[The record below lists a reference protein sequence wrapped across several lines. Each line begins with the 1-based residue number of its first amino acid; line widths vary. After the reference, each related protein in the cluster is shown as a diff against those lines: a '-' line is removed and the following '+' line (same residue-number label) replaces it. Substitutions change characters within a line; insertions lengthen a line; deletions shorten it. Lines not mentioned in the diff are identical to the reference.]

1 MVGARGGGAE
11 LAPARIAVF
20 LMMRLERGEE
30 IQFERD
36 TRMPRR
42 HDAVGDELPLAR
54 RSELAVDAHPSA
66 HHRVLELAQADAQ
79 VGKELIANIRNRAG
93 AGHDPGIVP
102 GNTAPAGPGAVF
114 DR

>member
-11 LAPARIAVF
+11 LAPAIIAVF

-36 TRMPRR
+36 TRMPSR

-54 RSELAVDAHPSA
+54 RSEMSVDATPSA
-66 HHRVLELAQADAQ
+66 HHRVPQLAQAGAP
-79 VGKELIANIRNRAG
+79 VGKVLLEHFRHG
-93 AGHDPGIVP
+93 AGSGAH
-102 GNTAPAGPGAVF
+102 PAIGAVAP
-114 DR
+114 RSEH